1 MAHLIKARDI
11 SLFASKSLN
20 TETDPWSKH
29 RSTTLQGHVEKKFQN
44 GNKRELSD
52 FGRMATA
59 EFKKQ
64 LEKAKGK
71 LGAMRAGVY
80 KLMWNAIFDKLTGEH
95 PYQSFGDV
103 IEGYPFTTR
112 ITNRTI
118 LYSRWGCFF
127 PSSSK
132 ASSLFELKELEL
144 VNIISLQNSQ
154 QCTRLF
160 SAHSYYLP
168 RDFCPSP
175 RFFMF
180 R

>member
-29 RSTTLQGHVEKKFQN
+29 RSTTFQGHVEKKFQN

-64 LEKAKGK
+64 LEKAKGE

-80 KLMWNAIFDKLTGEH
+80 KLIWNAIFDMLTGEH

-112 ITNRTI
+112 ITLFPQMQPYDLVITMRM
-118 LYSRWGCFF
+118 FF
-127 PSSSK
+127 P
-132 ASSLFELKELEL
+132 EL
-144 VNIISLQNSQ
+144 VKGKLAIWTKRVGT
-154 QCTRLF
+154 C
-160 SAHSYYLP
+160 
-168 RDFCPSP
+168 
-175 RFFMF
+175 
-180 R
+180 